1 MPNFFGLL
9 SYFIYV
15 WPSIHLSTNLW
26 PNNIQSILVYAE
38 GVQVMSGQSKG
49 MG

>member
-1 MPNFFGLL
+1 MPDFFGLL
-9 SYFIYV
+9 GYFIYV
-15 WPSIHLSTNLW
+15 WPSIHSTNLW

-38 GVQVMSGQSKG
+38 GVQVMRGQSKG